1 MALITADTHY
11 LVVGLGA
18 TGLSCVRYL
27 VAQGK
32 LVSVIDS
39 RQVPPGLDTLRAEF
53 PEVEVTL
60 GGFDVDVMTR
70 VDVLVM
76 SPGVP
81 LSTPAVQT
89 ALANGV
95 RLSSDIELFC
105 QAHHGR
111 TVLITGSNAKSTV
124 TSWLA
129 DVASR
134 SGLSYVVGGN
144 LGQPALTLLE
154 EPVELAILELS
165 SFQLELVGPLRADVA
180 TVLNVSEDHQDRY
193 PSFAAYQQTKQRIY
207 FGCRHAVYN
216 RDDAL
221 TSPLLPTGVAQTTF
235 GLNQPDLNQFGVLEH
250 EGEAWLACGQ
260 DLWIPAREVALPGRH
275 NRSNALA
282 VMALAQA
289 IGLGRD
295 AILASLKAFKGL
307 PHRCEPVG
315 FINGVQFVNDSK
327 GTNVGATLAAVEGLG
342 RDHPGRLI
350 LLLGGQGKGAD
361 FSSLSEPVAQLCKS
375 IWVFGQDQEQIVAAL
390 SAGEHASTVHRVD
403 TLEQAL
409 AGAEAEALAGDIV
422 LLSPACASFDQFN
435 DFQHRG
441 EVFRSWVEA
450 RL

>member
-1 MALITADTHY
+1 MTLITADTQY

-27 VAQGK
+27 QAQGK
-32 LVSVIDS
+32 FCSVIDS
-39 RQVPPGLDTLRAEF
+39 REAPPGLDTLRAEF
-53 PEVEVTL
+53 PSVEVTL
-60 GGFDVDVMTR
+60 GGFDADVMAR
-70 VDVLVM
+70 ADVLVM

-81 LSTPAVQT
+81 LSTPAVQA
-89 ALANGV
+89 ALAKGL

-105 QAHHGR
+105 QAHQGR

-129 DVASR
+129 DAVER
-134 SGLSYVVGGN
+134 SGTSYVVGGN
-144 LGQPALTLLE
+144 LGQPALSLLDT
-154 EPVELAILELS
+154 PADLAILELS
-165 SFQLELVGPLRADVA
+165 SFQLELVGQLRADVA

-221 TSPLLPTGVAQTTF
+221 TAPLLPTGVARTSF
-235 GLNQPDLNQFGVLEH
+235 GLGEPDIRQFGVIGH
-250 EGEAWLACGQ
+250 QGEAWLACGKE
-260 DLWIPAREVALPGRH
+260 LLLSAREVALPGRH

-282 VMALAQA
+282 VMALATA
-289 IGLGRD
+289 VGLDRD
-295 AILASLKAFKGL
+295 ATLASIKQFRGL

-315 FINGVQFVNDSK
+315 SLDGVHYVNDSK

-342 RDHPGRLI
+342 RDHPKQLI
-350 LLLGGQGKGAD
+350 LLMGGQGKDAD
-361 FSSLSEPVAQLCKS
+361 FSSLESPVAQLCKS
-375 IWVFGQDQEQIVAAL
+375 VWVFGEDQSKI
-390 SAGEHASTVHRVD
+390 ASVLTGDVHRVA
-403 TLEQAL
+403 TMEQAL
-409 AGAEAEALAGDIV
+409 TGARAQAAPGDTV

-441 EVFRSWVEA
+441 DVFRSWVED

>member
-1 MALITADTHY
+1 MTLIAADTQY
-11 LVVGLGA
+11 LVVGLGV

-27 VAQGK
+27 SAQGK
-32 LVSVIDS
+32 LCSVIDS
-39 RQVPPGLDTLRAEF
+39 RQTPPGLDTLRAEF
-53 PEVEVTL
+53 PDIEVTL
-60 GGFDVDVMTR
+60 GGFDADVMIR
-70 VDVLVM
+70 ADVLVM

-81 LSTPAVQT
+81 LSTPAVQA

-105 QAHHGR
+105 QAHQGR

-124 TSWLA
+124 TSWVA
-129 DVASR
+129 DVARHAGMSH
-134 SGLSYVVGGN
+134 VVGGN
-144 LGQPALTLLE
+144 LGQPALTLLDQ
-154 EPVELAILELS
+154 PVDLAILELS

-207 FGCRHAVYN
+207 FGCRHAVFN
-216 RDDAL
+216 RDDPL
-221 TSPLLPTGVAQTTF
+221 TAPLLPSGVAQTSF
-235 GLNQPDLNQFGVLEH
+235 GLGQPDLKQFGVLERD
-250 EGEAWLACGQ
+250 GEAWLARGQ
-260 DLWIPAREVALPGRH
+260 EAWLKASEVALPGRH
-275 NRSNALA
+275 NRNNALA
-282 VMALAQA
+282 VMALADV
-289 IGLGRD
+289 IGLDHD
-295 AILASLKAFKGL
+295 AIVASLRQFKGL

-315 FINGVQFVNDSK
+315 SINGVQFVNDSK

-361 FSSLSEPVAQLCKS
+361 FSPLRGPVAQLCKS
-375 IWVFGQDQEQIVAAL
+375 SWVFGQDQAQIVAAL
-390 SAGEHASTVHRVD
+390 AVGDQGGSVYCVETM
-403 TLEQAL
+403 EQAL
-409 AGAEAEALAGDIV
+409 AGAEAESVAGDIV

-441 EVFRSWVEA
+441 DVFRSWVEA

>member
-1 MALITADTHY
+1 MALIAADTQY

-39 RQVPPGLDTLRAEF
+39 RQTPPGLETLRAEF
-53 PEVEVTL
+53 PDVEVTL
-60 GGFDVDVMTR
+60 GGFDADVMTR

-105 QAHHGR
+105 QAHQGR

-129 DVASR
+129 DIAGR
-134 SGLSYVVGGN
+134 AGLSYVVGGN

-216 RDDAL
+216 RDDVL

-235 GLNQPDLNQFGVLEH
+235 GLGQPDLNQFGVLEH
-250 EGEAWLACGQ
+250 EGEAWLACGR
-260 DLWIPAREVALPGRH
+260 DLWLPACDVALPGRH

-282 VMALAQA
+282 VMALAKA
-289 IGLGRD
+289 TGLGRD
-295 AILASLKAFKGL
+295 AILASLKSFKGL

-315 FINGVQFVNDSK
+315 SINGVQFVNDSK
-327 GTNVGATLAAVEGLG
+327 GTNVGATLAAVDGLG

-361 FSSLSEPVAQLCKS
+361 FSSLNEPVAQLCKS
-375 IWVFGQDQEQIVAAL
+375 SWVFGQDQEQIVAAL
-390 SAGEHASTVHRVD
+390 SAGGRSSTVHRVD
-403 TLEQAL
+403 TMEQAL
-409 AGAEAEALAGDIV
+409 AGAEAEALTGDIV

-441 EVFRSWVEA
+441 DVFRSWVEA

>member
-1 MALITADTHY
+1 MALIAADTHY

-18 TGLSCVRYL
+18 TGLSCVRFL

-32 LVSVIDS
+32 YCSVIDS
-39 RQVPPGLDTLRAEF
+39 RQTPPGLAALRADF
-53 PEVEVTL
+53 PHIEVML
-60 GGFDVDVMTR
+60 GGFDARVMAS

-89 ALANGV
+89 ALAEGV

-105 QAHHGR
+105 QAHQGR

-129 DVASR
+129 DAAER
-134 SGLSYVVGGN
+134 GGLSFVVGGN
-144 LGQPALTLLE
+144 LGQPALTLLD
-154 EPVELAILELS
+154 EPAELAILELS

-207 FGCRHAVYN
+207 FGCRHAVFN

-221 TSPLLPTGVAQTTF
+221 TSPLLPTGVAQTSF
-235 GLNQPDLNQFGVLEH
+235 GLGRPDLNQVGLLER
-250 EGEAWLACGQ
+250 EGDTWLACG
-260 DLWIPAREVALPGRH
+260 REPWLRAADVALPGRH

-282 VMALAQA
+282 VMALAMA
-289 IGLGRD
+289 IGVDRD
-295 AILASLKAFKGL
+295 AIVASLRQFKGL
-307 PHRCEPVG
+307 THRCEPVG
-315 FINGVQFVNDSK
+315 SINGVLYVNDSK

-342 RDHPGRLI
+342 HDHPGRLI

-361 FSSLSEPVAQLCKS
+361 FSPLHGPVARLCKS
-375 IWVFGQDQEQIVAAL
+375 AWVFGEDQALIAAAL
-390 SAGEHASTVHRVD
+390 SPEGQASPVHCTD
-403 TLEQAL
+403 TLPEAL
-409 AGAEAEALAGDIV
+409 AGADAESQPGDIV
-422 LLSPACASFDQFN
+422 LLSPACASFDQFT
-435 DFQHRG
+435 DFQQRG
-441 EVFRSWVEA
+441 DAFRSWVEA

>member
-1 MALITADTHY
+1 MALIAADTQY

-27 VAQGK
+27 VAKGK

-39 RQVPPGLDTLRAEF
+39 RQAPPGLDALRAEF
-53 PEVEVTL
+53 PDVEVTL
-60 GGFDVDVMTR
+60 GGFDADVMTR

-105 QAHHGR
+105 QAHQGR

-129 DVASR
+129 DIASR
-134 SGLSYVVGGN
+134 AGVTFVVGGN

-154 EPVELAILELS
+154 EPAELAILELS

-216 RDDAL
+216 RDDVL

-235 GLNQPDLNQFGVLEH
+235 GLDQPDLNQFGVLEH
-250 EGEAWLACGQ
+250 DGEAWLACGR
-260 DLWIPAREVALPGRH
+260 DLWIRAKDVALPGRH

-289 IGLGRD
+289 IGLDRD

-315 FINGVQFVNDSK
+315 SIDGVQFVNDSK

-375 IWVFGQDQEQIVAAL
+375 SWVFGQDQEQIAAVL
-390 SAGEHASTVHRVD
+390 SAGGQSSTVHRVD

-441 EVFRSWVEA
+441 DVFRSWVEA

>member
-1 MALITADTHY
+1 MALIAADTHY

-39 RQVPPGLDTLRAEF
+39 RQAPPGLDTLRAEF

-60 GGFDVDVMTR
+60 GGFDASVMTR

-105 QAHHGR
+105 QAHQGR

-124 TSWLA
+124 TSWVA
-129 DVASR
+129 DIADRAGV
-134 SGLSYVVGGN
+134 SYVVGGN

-154 EPVELAILELS
+154 TPVELAILELS

-207 FGCRHAVYN
+207 FGCRHAVFN
-216 RDDAL
+216 RDDVL
-221 TSPLLPTGVAQTTF
+221 TFPLLPTGVAQTTF
-235 GLNQPDLNQFGVLEH
+235 GLDQPDLKQFGVREH
-250 EGEAWLACGQ
+250 DGETWLACGR
-260 DLWIPAREVALPGRH
+260 DLWIPAKDVALPGRH

-289 IGLGRD
+289 IGLDRD
-295 AILASLKAFKGL
+295 AILASIRAFKGL

-315 FINGVQFVNDSK
+315 SIDGVQYVNDSK

-361 FSSLSEPVAQLCKS
+361 FSSLNQPVAQLCKS
-375 IWVFGQDQEQIVAAL
+375 SWVFGQDQEQIAAAL
-390 SAGEHASTVHRVD
+390 SAGGHSSTVHRVD
-403 TLEQAL
+403 TMEQAL
-409 AGAEAEALAGDIV
+409 TGAEAEALSGDIV
-422 LLSPACASFDQFN
+422 LLSPACASFDQFD

-441 EVFRSWVEA
+441 NVFRSWVEA

>member
-1 MALITADTHY
+1 MALIAADTHY

-39 RQVPPGLDTLRAEF
+39 RQTPPGLDTLRAEF
-53 PEVEVTL
+53 PDVDVTL
-60 GGFDVDVMTR
+60 GGFDADVMTR

-105 QAHHGR
+105 QAHQGR

-129 DVASR
+129 DIASR
-134 SGLSYVVGGN
+134 AGLSYVVGGN

-216 RDDAL
+216 RDDVL

-235 GLNQPDLNQFGVLEH
+235 GLGQPDLNQFGVLEH
-250 EGEAWLACGQ
+250 EGEAWLACGR
-260 DLWIPAREVALPGRH
+260 DLWFPASDVALPGRH

-282 VMALAQA
+282 VMALAKA

-295 AILASLKAFKGL
+295 AILASLKSFKGL

-315 FINGVQFVNDSK
+315 SINGVQFVNDSK
-327 GTNVGATLAAVEGLG
+327 GTNVGATLAAVDGLG

-361 FSSLSEPVAQLCKS
+361 FSSLNEPVAKLCKS
-375 IWVFGQDQEQIVAAL
+375 SWVFGQDQEQIVAAL
-390 SAGEHASTVHRVD
+390 SAGGRSSTVHRAD
-403 TLEQAL
+403 TMEQAL
-409 AGAEAEALAGDIV
+409 AGAEAEALTGDIV

-441 EVFRSWVEA
+441 NVFRSWVEA

>member
-1 MALITADTHY
+1 MALIAADTHY

-32 LVSVIDS
+32 LCSVIDS
-39 RQVPPGLDTLRAEF
+39 RQTPPGLDTLRAEF
-53 PEVEVTL
+53 PNVEVTL
-60 GGFDVDVMTR
+60 GGFDADVMTR

-81 LSTPAVQT
+81 LSTPAVQV

-105 QAHHGR
+105 QAHQGR

-129 DVASR
+129 DIAR
-134 SGLSYVVGGN
+134 RAGLSYVVGGN

-216 RDDAL
+216 RDDVL

-235 GLNQPDLNQFGVLEH
+235 GLGQPDLNQFGVVDQD
-250 EGEAWLACGQ
+250 GEAWLACGR
-260 DLWIPAREVALPGRH
+260 DLWIRATDVALPGRH

-289 IGLGRD
+289 IGLDRD

-315 FINGVQFVNDSK
+315 SIDGVQFVNDSK

-361 FSSLSEPVAQLCKS
+361 FSSLNEPVAQLCKS
-375 IWVFGQDQEQIVAAL
+375 SWVFGQDQEQIAAAL
-390 SAGEHASTVHRVD
+390 SAGGHVSTVHRVD

-409 AGAEAEALAGDIV
+409 AGAKAEALAGDIV

-441 EVFRSWVEA
+441 DVFRSWVEA